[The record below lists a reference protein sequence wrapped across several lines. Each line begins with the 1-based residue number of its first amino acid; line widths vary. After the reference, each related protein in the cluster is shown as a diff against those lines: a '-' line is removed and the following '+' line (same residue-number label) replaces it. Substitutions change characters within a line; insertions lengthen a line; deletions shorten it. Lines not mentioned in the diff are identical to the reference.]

1 MNRFAA
7 MQDWPLLMFRA
18 ATPTVAAI
26 STSPD
31 GMTINGS
38 LPPNSITAFL
48 IEAPAASPTLAPALS
63 LPVNVTAATR
73 SSVTICLTILD
84 EINRVW
90 NTPGGKPASKK
101 IFSMFRAERGTF
113 EACFR
118 SATLP
123 AIKRGC
129 GEPKHL
135 PERKIPRHDREH
147 GSDWQ
152 KADIAFNGFSLN
164 RFVGK
169 KSCCIFSIVA
179 ATGGAFFY
187 FGDCCFQCLAHLN
200 CDGARPIAFSL
211 LENVGG
217 TKQHL
222 GSLFETGLSVP
233 FECFNGQP

>member
-7 MQDWPLLMFRA
+7 MKDWPLLMFRA

-26 STSPD
+26 STSPY

-48 IEAPAASPTLAPALS
+48 IDAPAASPTLAPALS

-90 NTPGGKPASKK
+90 KTPGRKTPTQK
-101 IFSMFRAERGTF
+101 IFLKVQSRARHVRGVF
-113 EACFR
+113 QEPNIPCH
-118 SATLP
+118 
-123 AIKRGC
+123 KRGC

-135 PERKIPRHDREH
+135 PERKIPRHDRQH

-152 KADIAFNGFSLN
+152 KADIASNGFSLIS
-164 RFVGK
+164 FVRK
-169 KSCCIFSIVA
+169 K
-179 ATGGAFFY
+179 
-187 FGDCCFQCLAHLN
+187 
-200 CDGARPIAFSL
+200 
-211 LENVGG
+211 
-217 TKQHL
+217 
-222 GSLFETGLSVP
+222 
-233 FECFNGQP
+233 